1 MIKVL
6 VFGKNGQLARSL
18 AWRSSAFA
26 GLSVQFLDRNDC
38 DVAQSDNITKA
49 VDLYRP
55 DIILNAT
62 AYTAVDLAEN
72 EVELARRVNCDAVR
86 TMAENAARHSVPYIH
101 ISTDYVFD
109 GEGKTPYRETGPVAP
124 LGVYGVTKLAGEEA
138 IRTITNQHLIFRTS
152 WVYSPFG
159 KNFVKTMLGLLG
171 DKKHISVVDDQ
182 KGCPTSALDL
192 ATAILRIVPE
202 VVRRDFDQFG
212 TYHLVSDAEMTWCA
226 FSREIQAKAIKI
238 FGEQWSGA
246 TCQIE
251 AVTSARFPTAARRPS
266 YSVMSTEKFMTNF
279 GFGLPEFDQS
289 LMEVLQNLAEGGAH
303 A

>member
-18 AWRSSAFA
+18 ALRCKAFA
-26 GLSVQFLDRNDC
+26 GLRLQFLDRHDC
-38 DVAQSDNITKA
+38 DVAQSGNITKA

-72 EVELARRVNCDAVR
+72 EAELARRVNCDAVR
-86 TMAENAARHSVPYIH
+86 TMAENAARHSVPFIH

-109 GEGKTPYRETGPVAP
+109 GEGKTPYRETDPVAP
-124 LGVYGVTKLAGEEA
+124 LGVYGATKLAGEEA
-138 IRTITNQHLIFRTS
+138 VRTITNQHLILRTS
-152 WVYSPFG
+152 WIYSPFG

-171 DKKHISVVDDQ
+171 DKTHISVVSDQ
-182 KGCPTSALDL
+182 QGCPTSALDL
-192 ATAILRIVPE
+192 ATAILRIVPDII
-202 VVRRDFDQFG
+202 RRGFDQFG

-226 FSREIQAKAIKI
+226 FTREIQAKAIKI
-238 FGEQWSGA
+238 FGEQWPGA

-251 AVTSARFPTAARRPS
+251 AVTNAEFPTVARRPS

-279 GFGLPEFDQS
+279 GFGLPDFDQS